1 MNLVPVV
8 KKHTDKIVKPV
19 MKFYILHQS
28 AILTGGTIGFSLAT
42 TVTTIRNAR
51 GIIETIDTAKQMIAE
66 AKDDNEKHNIY
77 VATIKRLAPQ
87 AIPIIIFQSA
97 TIACAIT
104 AKKQSD
110 KKISNMTE
118 ALTLANNAIAGY
130 KAFQKEA
137 EEALGEEKAKE
148 VKDAVNKEE
157 IAKNPQTESNTAND
171 PPIANQIYKYWDDF
185 ASRYF
190 YSTQS
195 PSQIRE
201 RVQNLSIA
209 LDKGDINQQDSAGR
223 NYVTYNDIYRL
234 IDAKLKVTAGDDWGW
249 YDDRRGQ
256 LDESTIDIE
265 ISPIEDPKDP
275 DSMVWVFRMYGD
287 SIKWG
292 KRW

>member
-51 GIIETIDTAKQMIAE
+51 GIIETIDAAKQMIAE